1 MLNLVT
7 GATGH
12 IGNVLVR
19 ELLAKNER
27 VRAFILPGDL
37 LTPLQDLDIEIVY
50 GNILDRDALVDAMQ
64 GVDCVYHLAGMIS
77 ILPGAAAKLFRVNVD
92 GTRNVL
98 DAIRQSGVGRLVYVS
113 SIHALGMVQHGI
125 TIDESIPFDPD
136 HAMGDYDK
144 SKARAS
150 QLVVQAAGDG
160 LNAVI
165 VCPTGVIGPYD
176 YNFSEMG
183 TLIGSMLHTPV
194 AFSVRGSYDF
204 VDVRDVAH
212 GLVMAAEKG
221 APGSIYILSGEYIA
235 ISEILR
241 TASGALGRKT
251 PIINVPFPLAKIAAR
266 VSPAYCRL
274 THRKAHL
281 TPYSLSTIQS
291 NAIVTHRKATQE
303 LGYSPRCI
311 RDSVRDLIYWLREK
325 SPAT

>member
-1 MLNLVT
+1 MEAIITGVAVGVIMAAVNTAIAAIIGARRKDKKETEQLADNARRVT
-7 GATGH
+7 ALEDKAEET
-12 IGNVLVR
+12 R
-19 ELLAKNER
+19 EIARLTLGTCI
-27 VRAFILPGDL
+27 ILGD
-37 LTPLQDLDIEIVY
+37 
-50 GNILDRDALVDAMQ
+50 
-64 GVDCVYHLAGMIS
+64 
-77 ILPGAAAKLFRVNVD
+77 
-92 GTRNVL
+92 
-98 DAIRQSGVGRLVYVS
+98 
-113 SIHALGMVQHGI
+113 GMVQHGI